1 MYFSNELAFLVLEY
15 NMTTIDYIKNEVI
28 ILHLISK
35 FIIYIY
41 IYSLYIK
48 SPGLPIIKEA
58 QASQHGHFG

>member
-1 MYFSNELAFLVLEY
+1 VLEY

-41 IYSLYIK
+41 IYTNSSRMK
-48 SPGLPIIKEA
+48 
-58 QASQHGHFG
+58 